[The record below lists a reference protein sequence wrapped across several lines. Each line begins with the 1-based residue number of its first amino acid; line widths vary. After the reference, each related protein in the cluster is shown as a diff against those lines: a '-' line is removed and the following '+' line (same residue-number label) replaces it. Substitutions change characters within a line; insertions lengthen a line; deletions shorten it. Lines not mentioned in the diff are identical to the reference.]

1 MTTGEG
7 IRIEIKEGVGTI
19 TFARP
24 ELLNIFDTP
33 FLIKLRDALVQIEK
47 DDRIRVLILKGDTH
61 FCAGADIKELKAKD
75 AVSAQVFAELGHSIC
90 DRIENMQKP
99 VIAAISGFA
108 LGAGCEIALSC
119 DMRIAAETA
128 KFGQPEV
135 ALGLIPGFGGTQ
147 RLTRLV
153 GIGASKEMI
162 LTGRII
168 DAAEARSIGLINSV
182 VRDEELLDKAE
193 DTALLLAQ
201 KGPVAIKLAK
211 RLINESQRIGGELEM
226 EIAFF
231 ADCFATA
238 DHMEGIS
245 AFLEKRRP
253 KFTGA

>member
-7 IRIEIKEGVGTI
+7 IRIERKEGVGTI

-24 ELLNIFDTP
+24 ESLNIFDTP
-33 FLIKLRDALVQIEK
+33 FLMKLRDALAEIEK
-47 DDRIRVLILKGDTH
+47 DDRIRVLILTGDTH

-75 AVSAQVFAELGHSIC
+75 AASAQVFAELGHSVC

-99 VIAAISGFA
+99 VIAAVSGFA

-119 DMRIAAETA
+119 DMRVAAETA
-128 KFGQPEV
+128 RFGQPEV

-201 KGPVAIKLAK
+201 KGPVAIKFAK

-238 DHMEGIS
+238 DRLEGIS

-253 KFTGA
+253 KFKGA

>member
-1 MTTGEG
+1 MITGEA
-7 IRIEIKEGVGTI
+7 IRIERKEGIGTI

-24 ELLNIFDTP
+24 ESLNIFDTP
-33 FLIKLRDALVQIEK
+33 SLMKLRDALAELEK
-47 DDRIRVLILKGDTH
+47 DDRIRVLIVTGNTH
-61 FCAGADIKELKAKD
+61 FCAGADIKELKAKG
-75 AVSAQVFAELGHSIC
+75 AASAQAFAELGHSIC

-99 VIAAISGFA
+99 VIAAVRGFA
-108 LGAGCEIALSC
+108 LGAGCEVALSC
-119 DMRIAAETA
+119 DMRIASESA

-162 LTGRII
+162 LTGRIVA
-168 DAAEARSIGLINSV
+168 AAEARSIGLINTV
-182 VRDEELLDKAE
+182 VRDEELMDKAE

-201 KGPVAIKLAK
+201 KGPVAMKLAK

-231 ADCFATA
+231 ADCFSTA
-238 DHMEGIS
+238 DHLEGIN
-245 AFLEKRRP
+245 AFLEKRKP
-253 KFTGA
+253 KFKGV